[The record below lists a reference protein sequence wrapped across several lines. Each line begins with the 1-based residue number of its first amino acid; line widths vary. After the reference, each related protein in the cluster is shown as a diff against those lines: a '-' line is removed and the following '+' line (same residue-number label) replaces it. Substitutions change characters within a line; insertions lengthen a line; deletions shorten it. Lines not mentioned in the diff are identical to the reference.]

1 MHMKFIFCAM
11 AAFLFLALAAPA
23 QTTAFT
29 YQGQLISS
37 NAPATGSYDFR
48 FQIYNASSVVVAGP
62 LTNAPVG
69 VTNGLFTVP
78 LDFGASVFDGSTRS
92 LEIGV
97 RSFNTT
103 TNINTNAYA
112 VLSPRQT
119 LTSVP
124 YAIQSLNAANAVALT
139 APLQATN
146 LAGTIPNSLLS
157 PNVAVLTNN
166 VVFSG
171 SVTATNFI
179 GNGSGLTNVPGASL
193 VGIITGNGS
202 GLTNVPATSL
212 TGTLPDARLSANVAL
227 QSNPNLN
234 FAGTVSAT
242 NFTGAG
248 HGLTNVP
255 ATSLVGTIPDAR
267 LSTNVAMYN
276 ATSAIFSSIVTAT
289 NFVGNGYG
297 LSNLPA
303 TSLIGT
309 IPDAQ
314 LSANVALQSNPNL
327 NFAGTVSATNF
338 TGGGH
343 GLTNVPGAFFWVTAA
358 PNTQAKPNVGYIC
371 NNDVAPVTIT
381 LPSSP
386 SVGDVY
392 KVAGVGAGGW
402 IIKQNANQMIATGN
416 LSDSI
421 GESWTARSISRVWSA
436 VASSAD
442 GTKLVAT
449 VKGGQIYTSTDSG
462 VTWAAQDSS
471 RNWSSAASSADG
483 AKLVAGVGDKTS
495 SFGYIYTS
503 GNSGIG
509 SWSQHDSTRQWVSVA
524 SSADGTKLVAAVYGT
539 LSAGGPGVYTST
551 SSGASWSRTP
561 LSVQFCSSVAS
572 SADGTKLVA
581 TVYSGQIWTSIDSG
595 GSWLARDSSRNWTAV
610 ASSADGSR
618 LIAAVASGQ
627 LYISYDSG
635 TNWTAVNPGATPQ
648 WTAVASSADGS
659 RLVAVASTGEVYIS
673 TDSGV
678 TWAQHFGLPA
688 ASWTGVACSA
698 DGSRLVLVANV
709 DRIYTSSQGGTTTG
723 TAGYLIGPQHSAI
736 ELIYTGNNLFL
747 PLSHEGTIR
756 AY

>member
-1 MHMKFIFCAM
+1 MHMKFNFYAV
-11 AAFLFLALAAPA
+11 AAFLFLTLAARA

-48 FQIYNASSVVVAGP
+48 FKIYDANNSVVTGP

-69 VTNGLFTVP
+69 VTNGLFTVT
-78 LDFGASVFDGSTRS
+78 LNFGASVFDGSTRL

-97 RSFNTT
+97 RSQGD
-103 TNINTNAYA
+103 TNAYT

-124 YAIQSLNAANAVALT
+124 YAIQAINASNAVALT

-146 LAGTIPNSLLS
+146 LAGTIPDTRLSTNVALLS
-157 PNVAVLTNN
+157 SNVI
-166 VVFSG
+166 FYG
-171 SVTATNFI
+171 GVTATNF
-179 GNGSGLTNVPGASL
+179 
-193 VGIITGNGS
+193 TGNGY
-202 GLTNVPATSL
+202 GLSNVPATSL
-212 TGTLPDARLSANVAL
+212 IGTIPDARLSANVAL

-234 FAGTVSAT
+234 FAGAVSAT

-255 ATSLVGTIPDAR
+255 
-267 LSTNVAMYN
+267 
-276 ATSAIFSSIVTAT
+276 
-289 NFVGNGYG
+289 
-297 LSNLPA
+297 
-303 TSLIGT
+303 
-309 IPDAQ
+309 
-314 LSANVALQSNPNL
+314 
-327 NFAGTVSATNF
+327 
-338 TGGGH
+338 
-343 GLTNVPGAFFWVTAA
+343 GAFFWVTVAA
-358 PNTQAKPNVGYIC
+358 NTQAQPNVGYIC
-371 NNDVAPVTIT
+371 TNGVVPVTIT

-402 IIKQNANQMIATGN
+402 IIAQNANQTILAGN
-416 LSDSI
+416 LSGSI
-421 GESWTARSISRVWSA
+421 GVDWVARDSSRAWSA

-462 VTWAAQDSS
+462 VTWAPQDSS
-471 RNWSSAASSADG
+471 RNWSSVASSADG
-483 AKLVAGVGDKTS
+483 TKLVAGVGDNAS
-495 SFGYIYTS
+495 SVGYIYTS
-503 GNSGIG
+503 GNSGVG
-509 SWSQHDSTRQWVSVA
+509 SWSQHDNTRQWFSAA

-539 LSAGGPGVYTST
+539 ASAGGPGAYISNN
-551 SSGASWSRTP
+551 SGAGWSRT
-561 LSVQFCSSVAS
+561 LAVSFCSSVAS
-572 SADGTKLVA
+572 SADGTKLA
-581 TVYSGQIWTSIDSG
+581 AAVYGGQIWTSINSG
-595 GSWLARDSSRNWTAV
+595 GNWVTNASSLNWTAV
-610 ASSADGSR
+610 ASSADGNR
-618 LIAAVASGQ
+618 LFAAVSSGQ

-635 TNWTAVNPGATPQ
+635 TNWTAVNPAASLP

-659 RLVAVASTGEVYIS
+659 RLVGVASSGEVYIS
-673 TDSGV
+673 IDSGV

-698 DGSRLVLVANV
+698 DGSKLVLVANGN
-709 DRIYTSSQGGTTTG
+709 RIYTSSQGGTTTG
-723 TAGYLIGPQHSAI
+723 TAGYLRGARQTAI
-736 ELIYTGNNLFL
+736 ELEYVGNGIFI